1 MEYLLLE
8 DGTVRVVPEIDT
20 YDVVESLLNAEPGSS
35 HYWLSKEGVWRVS
48 NISPLGDRETE
59 RLEGGPPDMV
69 KLAAMLE

>member
-48 NISPLGDRETE
+48 YLTSVGARRTDR
-59 RLEGGPPDMV
+59 LDVDPPDMV
-69 KLAAMLE
+69 KLATMLE